1 MTDLER
7 KTLAINGIAENY
19 GKELSAELLK
29 MWLRLLASYTPEQV
43 EAGAVHVIGSYVYKT
58 MPPFAIL
65 REAIDEA
72 AGAGP
77 RATEMQAAAEW
88 ARLQRDIPRYGTYAR
103 PETLHPT
110 TAHVLGVMGG
120 WKAACLWET
129 RLLDFKRKEFVEL
142 WVQSHGKA
150 DVLELGAD
158 AVRIAI
164 AQSRG
169 GLVHV
174 GAVIPP
180 HLTSALE
187 AAKQ

>member
-1 MTDLER
+1 
-7 KTLAINGIAENY
+7 
-19 GKELSAELLK
+19 
-29 MWLRLLASYTPEQV
+29 
-43 EAGAVHVIGSYVYKT
+43 
-58 MPPFAIL
+58 
-65 REAIDEA
+65 
-72 AGAGP
+72 
-77 RATEMQAAAEW
+77 
-88 ARLQRDIPRYGTYAR
+88 
-103 PETLHPT
+103 
-110 TAHVLGVMGG
+110 MGG